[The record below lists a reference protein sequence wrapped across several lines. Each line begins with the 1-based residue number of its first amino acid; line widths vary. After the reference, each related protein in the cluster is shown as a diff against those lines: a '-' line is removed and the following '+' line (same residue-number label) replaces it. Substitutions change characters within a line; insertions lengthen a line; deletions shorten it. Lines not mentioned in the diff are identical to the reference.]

1 MRFLWICSPQASGR
15 GRIFKERKNIMEKK
29 KEVPIWEKAC
39 MTIEEAAAYSSIGI
53 NKIDELA
60 KMPRCPFVLYV
71 GRKKLIKRRE
81 FERLISENIEL

>member
-1 MRFLWICSPQASGR
+1 
-15 GRIFKERKNIMEKK
+15 MEKK

>member
-1 MRFLWICSPQASGR
+1 
-15 GRIFKERKNIMEKK
+15 
-29 KEVPIWEKAC
+29 

-81 FERLISENIEL
+81 FERFISENIEL